1 VDERAIDYDDRIV
14 NALDKGDCDTLL
26 DLTPELAR
34 ELWVAGRPAWQ
45 VLAGAG
51 RAAKDAGGS
60 LHGEVRYD
68 DAPYGVGYAVVD
80 WTFSYA

>member
-1 VDERAIDYDDRIV
+1 MSSTRSTRATATR
-14 NALDKGDCDTLL
+14 CSSS
-26 DLTPELAR
+26 TPELGR

-51 RAAKDAGGS
+51 RAAYDAGRVVQAT
-60 LHGEVRYD
+60 VRYD

-80 WTFSYA
+80 WELAPA